1 MVSKGYISMRGIQ
14 FRCLTH
20 YVLTKFRHE
29 PEPCP
34 HIPYDWIITTARPGS
49 QKLTATSPSS
59 KVSPTLR
66 AADKDFALFHRIRNT
81 WLEILTLSLATPLT
95 DSRVFN
101 QFLPKYYAITT
112 LNEATITCIVL

>member
-1 MVSKGYISMRGIQ
+1 MVSKGYISMRGIR
-14 FRCLTH
+14 FRGLTR
-20 YVLTKFRHE
+20 YVLTKFRH
-29 PEPCP
+29 EPCP

-66 AADKDFALFHRIRNT
+66 AADKDFALFRRIRNT
-81 WLEILTLSLATPLT
+81 WLEILTPSLATPLT

-101 QFLPKYYAITT
+101 QSLPKYYAITT